1 MIGEADMPLYLGQ
14 AKLSQSSIKGLMA
27 NPQDRTEAISKL
39 LESVGGRLH
48 HYFFA
53 FGEYDV
59 VTLFEAP
66 DNASAAGAMMAAV
79 GAGGTSGTKTT
90 VLMTM
95 DEAVAAMKKAGSA
108 AYQPPGA

>member
-1 MIGEADMPLYLGQ
+1 MPMYLNQ
-14 AKLSQSSIKGLMA
+14 SKLSHDAVKALIA
-27 NPQDRTEAISKL
+27 RPQDRTRAVSKL

-59 VTLFEAP
+59 VLLMEAP
-66 DNASAAGAMMAAV
+66 DNASAAAAIMTAA
-79 GAGGTSGTKTT
+79 GAGAISASKTT

-95 DEAVAAMKKAGSA
+95 DEAVAAMTKAGTAAA
-108 AYQPPGA
+108 AYQPPGT